1 MTATHLVWHYTTG
14 SQLPTIAQSHGL
26 IPTAPP
32 FASSAAKVL
41 WFSRQQRWE
50 PSAANME
57 WKRHEVFRTQSQ
69 AQAQGRTLNG
79 LYRFGLS
86 RSDNRLLPWPT
97 ITRIAGIDVPEALAM
112 VASGIRA
119 GANPT
124 DWLGTM
130 SAISLSELRFQAWDG
145 TEWKDAS
152 LHEYELAARH
162 GVPAGNWL
170 RHPLALPS

>member
-32 FASSAAKVL
+32 FASAAAKVL

-57 WKRHEVFRTQSQ
+57 WKRHDVFRTQS
-69 AQAQGRTLNG
+69 QAQGRTLNG

-130 SAISLSELRFQAWDG
+130 SAIALSELRFQAWNG

-152 LHEYELAARH
+152 LHEHELAARH
-162 GVPAGNWL
+162 GARAGNWPH
-170 RHPLALPS
+170 HPRALAS